1 MLLTM
6 TSRNLQRAA
15 TSRDTDDDD
24 SAIRSTGHGG
34 APRVQ
39 NQSMEWSLRKM
50 HKIDNSAHHFISN
63 YYRDTIDETD
73 AKNNRGNSVLEDQ
86 SAYEI
91 FKTEGRRANKGTK
104 KNGDSIWA
112 SLHAPLRTGIVDGK
126 PVVFELV
133 TDVTKKPDGSRKQR
147 LKRRREI
154 INSTRSPLETRLR
167 FWLMNFN
174 VSTLSISFVG
184 VFVAMNAF
192 FALLFY
198 SLQDR
203 CCGNPDMSFAN
214 VFAFCVQTS
223 TTVGYGVLAPKGTAS
238 NFFVLI
244 LWFDATLLNT
254 LFAGLLFAKFVT
266 PVINIEFSDV
276 MTLCNVN
283 GVPCLSLRFGNAD
296 GYENPLTDINV
307 RLTYSYQIPY
317 VDHVG
322 KKKFFRQSEELAL
335 LSSRQH
341 GLVETWTLR
350 HVLDETS
357 PLFGLHFQE
366 HPANKI
372 YIFTL
377 SVDAVQELT
386 KATVNIQTEYT
397 VDDIMIGH
405 TFVTSTVVSE
415 DGCVSISDYSKMSD
429 TEPYPVWYPA
439 KGGAYDTGE
448 LIAPT
453 KRFKP

>member
-1 MLLTM
+1 M
-6 TSRNLQRAA
+6 
-15 TSRDTDDDD
+15 
-24 SAIRSTGHGG
+24 
-34 APRVQ
+34 
-39 NQSMEWSLRKM
+39 
-50 HKIDNSAHHFISN
+50 
-63 YYRDTIDETD
+63 
-73 AKNNRGNSVLEDQ
+73 
-86 SAYEI
+86 
-91 FKTEGRRANKGTK
+91 
-104 KNGDSIWA
+104 WA
-112 SLHAPLRTGIVDGK
+112 SLHAPIRTGIVDGK
-126 PVVFELV
+126 PVVFELA
-133 TDVTKKPDGSRKQR
+133 TDVTKKPEISRTHR

-154 INSTRSPLETRLR
+154 MNSTRSPLETRLR
-167 FWLMNFN
+167 FWLLSFT
-174 VSTLSISFVG
+174 VTTISISFLG
-184 VFVAMNAF
+184 FFIALNTI
-192 FALLFY
+192 FALILY

-203 CCGNPDMSFAN
+203 CCDDPEMSFGQ

-223 TTVGYGVLAPKGTAS
+223 TTIGYGVLAPKGTWP
-238 NFFVLI
+238 NFFVLF
-244 LWFDATLLNT
+244 LWFYSTLLNA

-276 MTLCNVN
+276 MTMCNVN

-296 GYENPLTDINV
+296 GHENPLTDINV

-317 VDHVG
+317 KDHVG
-322 KKKFFRQSEELAL
+322 KNKFFRQTEELAL

-350 HVLDETS
+350 HVLDESS

-386 KATVNIQTEYT
+386 KSTVNIQTEYA
-397 VDDIMIGH
+397 VEDIMIGH
-405 TFVTSTVVSE
+405 TFVSSTLVSE
-415 DGCVSISDYSKMSD
+415 DGCIAISDYSKMSD

-448 LIAPT
+448 LIPHGKT
-453 KRFKP
+453 SRKW